1 MEQNAVTFVRF
12 ALDVVLKATFLLS
25 MTGVVL
31 LLLRRR
37 SAAGR
42 HLVCTLGLAGI
53 LALPLL
59 VLIAPRW
66 QLSLVPSL
74 LPAPPPALEAAD
86 FPKGEEPSSKPRVY
100 PQSEP
105 STPAISPT
113 EPTTSHGETIAEDL
127 SPARASSLASR
138 TASPPRISW
147 ALWALI
153 IWAAGAAFGLARLAV
168 GMFRVSW
175 IARRA
180 VRMSEFPR
188 RPRDR
193 EVSLLVEIQRPVE
206 VLVSDRVPV
215 AMTTGIFRPCI
226 LMSADADRWSPE
238 RRRLVLLHELAHVKR
253 ADWLALLCGELAAAL
268 YWFHPLVWW
277 TVRQTRKESEKAC
290 DDIVLSGGTKPS
302 VYAAHLLG
310 IVRSI
315 RAHGR
320 PLLPAMPMASR
331 PSQFEARMR
340 AILDPGARRE
350 GFSRWQ
356 TRLLTGLI
364 AGTALIVAAVE
375 PWAPAPA
382 EAAILREATLVKAA
396 SLSSGIFAADLD
408 SPSSPEEAQECAQ
421 SKVKSEAPAIPSAVL
436 EDSDSP
442 SLDSDSPSLDSDS
455 PSHAAGDTFEIAAD
469 ARGADEEKQSGFV
482 LASKRKPQ
490 DGSDWYDRAME
501 LHRDEK
507 YAEAAQ
513 AFTKSFELGYR
524 EGVSAYNA
532 ACAYAQNGEPDHA
545 FAWLDRAMAEGFDLH
560 GYLGRDDD
568 LESLKSD
575 PRFADLQK
583 KALERTRHKKRYE
596 IEAKAEKLDRLMSQP
611 VGDGDALYHLGSEL
625 LKLGDYERSARAFQR
640 SAQGTEHPADSLYNL
655 ACALSLKEDR
665 GAALENLEKSILA
678 GFSRSAKGIRQDE
691 DLDNLHSEPRFKEIL
706 RLADQLHLG
715 LDDDDWEG
723 RIGGKLLRSVERTA
737 WRKRAEH
744 YEAFAKSHPQI
755 GRAWFNLGFA
765 QIKGEIPAEAASA
778 FRKALDLK
786 YRPPTTMYNL
796 ACSFALL
803 DQKDEAFGWLFKAI
817 EAGVDDNGSLIRGD
831 DDLDNLRGDPRYRQ
845 ALRMA
850 RKQETEKEE

>member
-1 MEQNAVTFVRF
+1 MEQNAVAFVRF

-31 LLLRRR
+31 LLMRRR

-42 HLVCTLGLAGI
+42 HLVCTLGLASV

-59 VLIAPRW
+59 VLITPRW

-74 LPAPPPALEAAD
+74 LPAPLPAISAENFA
-86 FPKGEEPSSKPRVY
+86 KGEEHSGEPSVY
-100 PQSEP
+100 PQAELP
-105 STPAISPT
+105 TPANSPT
-113 EPTTSHGETIAEDL
+113 EPTTARGETIAEAL
-127 SPARASSLASR
+127 SPALVSSTLGAPR
-138 TASPPRISW
+138 TASRPRVSW
-147 ALWALI
+147 TLWALV
-153 IWAAGAAFGLARLAV
+153 IWAAGAAFGLARLTI

-193 EVSLLVEIQRPVE
+193 EASLLVELQRPVE

-215 AMTTGIFRPCI
+215 AMTTGIFRPFI

-315 RAHGR
+315 RSYGR
-320 PLLPAMPMASR
+320 PLLPAMPMAPR

-340 AILDPGARRE
+340 SILDPNVRRDRV
-350 GFSRWQ
+350 SRWQ
-356 TRLLTGLI
+356 TRLLTALL
-364 AGTALIVAAVE
+364 ASTALIVAAVA

-382 EAAILREATLVKAA
+382 EAAILHKATLGKAA
-396 SLSSGIFAADLD
+396 PVSSGVFAADLD
-408 SPSSPEEAQECAQ
+408 SASDPEEAQECEQ
-421 SKVKSEAPAIPSAVL
+421 SKVESEAPATPAAVL

-442 SLDSDSPSLDSDS
+442 SLD
-455 PSHAAGDTFEIAAD
+455 AGDTFEVAAEP
-469 ARGADEEKQSGFV
+469 RGADEEKQSGFV

-490 DGSDWYDRAME
+490 DGSDWYNRAME

-507 YAEAAQ
+507 WAEAAQ
-513 AFTKSFELGYR
+513 AFTKSFELGHR
-524 EGVSAYNA
+524 EDVSAYNA
-532 ACAYAQNGEPDHA
+532 ACAYAQNGEPDQA

-560 GYLGRDDD
+560 GYLGRDED
-568 LESLKSD
+568 LESLESD
-575 PRFADLQK
+575 PRFADLRK
-583 KALERTRHKKRYE
+583 KANERTRHKKRYE
-596 IEAKAEKLDRLMSQP
+596 IEAKAEKLERLMSQP

-665 GAALENLEKSILA
+665 AAALQNLEKAILA

-723 RIGGKLLRSVERTA
+723 RVGGKLLRSVERNA
-737 WRKRAEH
+737 WRKKAED

-765 QIKGEIPAEAASA
+765 GIKGEIPAEAAPA

-796 ACSFALL
+796 ACSYALL
-803 DQKDEAFGWLFKAI
+803 DQKDVAFGWLFKAI
-817 EAGVDDNGSLIRGD
+817 EAGVDDNGSLIRWD

>member
-1 MEQNAVTFVRF
+1 MEQNAVAFVRF

-31 LLLRRR
+31 LLMRRR

-42 HLVCTLGLAGI
+42 HLVCTLGLASV

-59 VLIAPRW
+59 VLITPRW

-74 LPAPPPALEAAD
+74 LPAPPQALATAN
-86 FPKGEEPSSKPRVY
+86 FATREEHSSTPSVY
-100 PQSEP
+100 PQNER
-105 STPAISPT
+105 STPAIPST
-113 EPTTSHGETIAEDL
+113 EATTSRQETIAEDL
-127 SPARASSLASR
+127 SPALAPSSLSPR
-138 TASPPRISW
+138 TASRPTVSW
-147 ALWALI
+147 ALWALV
-153 IWAAGAAFGLARLAV
+153 IWAAGAAFGLARLTV

-188 RPRDR
+188 RHRDR
-193 EVSLLVEIQRPVE
+193 EASLLIEIQRPVE

-215 AMTTGIFRPCI
+215 AMTTGIFRPFI

-238 RRRLVLLHELAHVKR
+238 RRRVVLLHELAHVKR

-315 RAHGR
+315 RSYGR
-320 PLLPAMPMASR
+320 PLLPAMPMAPR

-340 AILDPGARRE
+340 AILDPNVRRDRV
-350 GFSRWQ
+350 SQWQ
-356 TRLLTGLI
+356 TRLLTALL
-364 AGTALIVAAVE
+364 AGTALIVAAVA

-382 EAAILREATLVKAA
+382 EAAILREATLGKAA
-396 SLSSGIFAADLD
+396 PVSSGVFAADLD
-408 SPSSPEEAQECAQ
+408 SPSNPEEAQECEQ
-421 SKVKSEAPAIPSAVL
+421 SKVESEAAAAF
-436 EDSDSP
+436 E
-442 SLDSDSPSLDSDS
+442 DSDSPSLDSDS
-455 PSHAAGDTFEIAAD
+455 PSHAAGDTFEVAAE

-507 YAEAAQ
+507 YAAAAQ
-513 AFTKSFELGYR
+513 AFTKSFELGHK

-532 ACAYAQNGEPDHA
+532 ACAYAQNGEPDRA

-560 GYLGRDDD
+560 GYLGRDED
-568 LESLKSD
+568 LESLESD
-575 PRFADLQK
+575 PRFADLRK
-583 KALERTRHKKRYE
+583 KASERTRHKKRYE
-596 IEAKAEKLDRLMSQP
+596 IEAKAEKLERLMSQP
-611 VGDGDALYHLGSEL
+611 VGNGDALYHLGSEL

-665 GAALENLEKSILA
+665 AAALQNLEKAILA

-691 DLDNLHSEPRFKEIL
+691 DLDNLHSEPRFKEVL

-723 RIGGKLLRSVERTA
+723 RVGGKLLRSVERAA
-737 WRKRAEH
+737 WRKKAED

-765 QIKGEIPAEAASA
+765 GIKGELPAEAASA
-778 FRKALDLK
+778 FRKALDLG

-796 ACSFALL
+796 ACSYALL
-803 DQKDEAFGWLFKAI
+803 DQKDAAFSWLFKAI
-817 EAGVDDNGSLIRGD
+817 EAGVDDNGSLIRWD